1 MDVPIWEKLNLAQH
15 HKQLILLPAKVFHR
29 FYGKAITEP
38 NFKSQKEANEMLERA
53 ETTLCLVISL
63 DGKITTGSTDNL
75 DSDLDWKRIVGVKE
89 GFSQYYKV
97 EQSLGPNYLNS
108 GRVLEKVG
116 FNNKKEVPQKEPLRF
131 VVVDRKPH
139 LNENG
144 IDYLCNWLEGLFI
157 VTNNPKHP
165 AFELKSKHKNLKTIY
180 YENEIDCGDL
190 LAKLRKKHDL
200 EKITIESGGTLN
212 SVLFRNGLI
221 DHVKIVVAP
230 LIVGGKDTSSLV
242 DGFSLTERSQLH
254 LLKALKLREC
264 KKLENSY
271 LLLEYDVIKST
282 IVE

>member
-1 MDVPIWEKLNLAQH
+1 MRKEFKLPL
-15 HKQLILLPAKVFHR
+15 KTAKPLEV
-29 FYGKAITEP
+29 
-38 NFKSQKEANEMLERA
+38 NEMFERA

-89 GFSQYYKV
+89 GFAQYYQV
-97 EQSLGPNYLNS
+97 EQLLGPNYLNS

-116 FNNKKEVPQKEPLRF
+116 FNDKKEVPEKEPLKF

-139 LNENG
+139 LNKHGMN
-144 IDYLCNWLEGLFI
+144 YLCNWLEKLFI

-165 AFELKSKHKNLKTIY
+165 AFELKSEYDNIEIIY
-180 YENEIDCGDL
+180 YETDVDFADL
-190 LAKLRKKHDL
+190 LVKLRKHHKI

-212 SVLFRNGLI
+212 ATFFRNGLI

-230 LIVGGKDTSSLV
+230 LIVGGKETSSLV
-242 DGFSLTERSQLH
+242 DGFSLTDQSQLH
-254 LLKALKLREC
+254 LLKALKLKEC

-271 LLLEYDVIKST
+271 LLLEYDVINDT
-282 IVE
+282 IIK

>member
-1 MDVPIWEKLNLAQH
+1 LGKVIAEPIR
-15 HKQLILLPAKVFHR
+15 LI
-29 FYGKAITEP
+29 TT
-38 NFKSQKEANEMLERA
+38 QKEVNRMLERA

-89 GFSQYYKV
+89 GFSQYCKV

-116 FNNKKEVPQKEPLRF
+116 FNNRKEVPQKEPLRF

-139 LNENG
+139 LNKNG
-144 IDYLCNWLEGLFI
+144 ISYLCNWLEKLFI

-165 AFELKSKHKNLKTIY
+165 AFELKSRCENLEIIN
-180 YENEIDCGDL
+180 YENEIDFADL
-190 LAKLRKKHDL
+190 LVKLKTSHKID
-200 EKITIESGGTLN
+200 KITIESGGTLN
-212 SVLFRNGLI
+212 SVFFRNGLV
-221 DHVKIVVAP
+221 DHVRIVVAP

-242 DGFSLTERSQLH
+242 DGFSLTEKSQLH
-254 LLKALKLREC
+254 LLKGLVLREC

-271 LLLEYDVIKST
+271 LLLEYDVINNT
-282 IVE
+282 VIE

>member
-1 MDVPIWEKLNLAQH
+1 
-15 HKQLILLPAKVFHR
+15 
-29 FYGKAITEP
+29 
-38 NFKSQKEANEMLERA
+38 MLERA
-53 ETTLCLVISL
+53 ETTLCLIISL

-75 DSDLDWKRIVGVKE
+75 DSDLDWKRIIGVKE
-89 GFSQYYKV
+89 GFAQYYRV

-116 FNNKKEVPQKEPLRF
+116 FNNKKEAPQKEPLRF

-144 IDYLCNWLEGLFI
+144 INYLCNWLEKLFI
-157 VTNNPKHP
+157 VTNNLRHP
-165 AFELKSKHKNLKTIY
+165 AFELKSKHKNLEIIY

-190 LAKLRKKHDL
+190 LMKLKKNHNI

-212 SVLFRNGLI
+212 SVFFRSGLV

-242 DGFSLTERSQLH
+242 DGFSFTEQSQLH

-271 LLLEYDVIKST
+271 LLLEYDVINNT
-282 IVE
+282 VIE

>member
-1 MDVPIWEKLNLAQH
+1 LSKTT
-15 HKQLILLPAKVFHR
+15 KIL
-29 FYGKAITEP
+29 
-38 NFKSQKEANEMLERA
+38 EANKMSERA

-75 DSDLDWKRIVGVKE
+75 DSDLDWKRIAGVKE
-89 GFSQYYKV
+89 GVAQYYKV

-116 FNNKKEVPQKEPLRF
+116 FNNKKVVPEKEPLKF
-131 VVVDRKPH
+131 VVIDRKPH
-139 LNENG
+139 LNKNG
-144 IDYLCNWLEGLFI
+144 INYLCNWLEKLFI

-165 AFELKSKHKNLKTIY
+165 AMELKSEYDNIETIY
-180 YENEIDCGDL
+180 YETDIDFADL
-190 LAKLRKKHDL
+190 LVKLKKNYGI

-212 SVLFRNGLI
+212 AIFFRNGLV

-242 DGFSLTERSQLH
+242 DGFSFTDQSQLH
-254 LLKALKLREC
+254 LLKALKLKEC

-271 LLLEYDVIKST
+271 LLLEYDVINNT
-282 IVE
+282 VIE

>member
-1 MDVPIWEKLNLAQH
+1 M
-15 HKQLILLPAKVFHR
+15 
-29 FYGKAITEP
+29 
-38 NFKSQKEANEMLERA
+38 
-53 ETTLCLVISL
+53 
-63 DGKITTGSTDNL
+63 
-75 DSDLDWKRIVGVKE
+75 
-89 GFSQYYKV
+89 
-97 EQSLGPNYLNS
+97 LGPNYLNS

-116 FNNKKEVPQKEPLRF
+116 FNNKKGVPQKEPLRF

-144 IDYLCNWLEGLFI
+144 IDYLCNWLEKLFI
-157 VTNNPKHP
+157 VTNNLRHP
-165 AFELKSKHKNLKTIY
+165 AFELKSKHKNLEIIY

-190 LAKLRKKHDL
+190 LMKLKKNHNI

-212 SVLFRNGLI
+212 SVFFRSGLV

-242 DGFSLTERSQLH
+242 DGFSFTEQSQLH

-271 LLLEYDVIKST
+271 LLLEYDVINNT
-282 IVE
+282 VIE

>member
-1 MDVPIWEKLNLAQH
+1 
-15 HKQLILLPAKVFHR
+15 
-29 FYGKAITEP
+29 
-38 NFKSQKEANEMLERA
+38 MLERA

-139 LNENG
+139 LNKNG
-144 IDYLCNWLEGLFI
+144 IGYLCNWLEKLFI

-165 AFELKSKHKNLKTIY
+165 AFELKSRYENLKIINY
-180 YENEIDCGDL
+180 VNEIDFADL
-190 LAKLRKKHDL
+190 LVKLKKSHKID
-200 EKITIESGGTLN
+200 KITIESGGTLN
-212 SVLFRNGLI
+212 SVFFRNGLV
-221 DHVKIVVAP
+221 DHVRIVVAP

-242 DGFSLTERSQLH
+242 DGFSLTEQSQLH
-254 LLKALKLREC
+254 LLKALMLSEC

-271 LLLEYDVIKST
+271 LLLEYDVINNT
-282 IVE
+282 VIE

>member
-1 MDVPIWEKLNLAQH
+1 
-15 HKQLILLPAKVFHR
+15 
-29 FYGKAITEP
+29 
-38 NFKSQKEANEMLERA
+38 MLERA
-53 ETTLCLVISL
+53 ETTLCLIISL

-75 DSDLDWKRIVGVKE
+75 DSDLDWKRIIGVKE
-89 GFSQYYKV
+89 GFAQYYRV

-116 FNNKKEVPQKEPLRF
+116 FNNKKEAPQKEPLRF
-131 VVVDRKPH
+131 VIVDRKPH

-144 IDYLCNWLEGLFI
+144 INYLCNWLEKLFS
-157 VTNNPKHP
+157 VTNNLRHP
-165 AFELKSKHKNLKTIY
+165 AVELKSKHKNLEIIY

-190 LAKLRKKHDL
+190 LMKLKKNHNI

-212 SVLFRNGLI
+212 SVFFRSGLV

-242 DGFSLTERSQLH
+242 DGFSFTEQSQLH

-271 LLLEYDVIKST
+271 LLLEYDVINNT
-282 IVE
+282 VIE

>member
-1 MDVPIWEKLNLAQH
+1 
-15 HKQLILLPAKVFHR
+15 
-29 FYGKAITEP
+29 
-38 NFKSQKEANEMLERA
+38 MLDRA
-53 ETTLCLVISL
+53 ETTLCLVTSL

-97 EQSLGPNYLNS
+97 EHSLGPNYLNS

-116 FNNKKEVPQKEPLRF
+116 FNNKKEVPQKEPLIF

-144 IDYLCNWLEGLFI
+144 IDYLCKWLRRLFI
-157 VTNNPKHP
+157 VTSNPNHP
-165 AFELKSKHKNLKTIY
+165 AFAMKNKHKNLETIY
-180 YENEIDCGDL
+180 YETEIDFADL
-190 LAKLRKKHDL
+190 LVKIRKDYGI
-200 EKITIESGGTLN
+200 EKMTVESGGTLN
-212 SVLFRNGLI
+212 SVFFRNGLI

-242 DGFSLTERSQLH
+242 DGFSLTEQSQLH

-264 KKLENSY
+264 KKLDNSY
-271 LLLEYDVIKST
+271 LLLEYDVMNKTEI
-282 IVE
+282 E